1 MERPKITKEM
11 ILEAAKQISESLD
24 GDAETIAKHYRHPM
38 DGYELA
44 RELDRYAGW
53 DLTMPD
59 VEELD
64 CLSSIVSDL
73 HREAEKTWFMEND
86 IQPPLPIGTRIEQG
100 VIHSVCDYSAAKYR
114 VKEDG
119 CTQDGRFLLIRFEDA
134 VETHNSEVKGD

>member
-1 MERPKITKEM
+1 MKRPTITQEM
-11 ILEAAKQISESLD
+11 ILEAAKKVAANLD
-24 GDAETIAKHYRHPM
+24 DADAETIAEHYRHPM

-44 RELDRYAGW
+44 RELDRYADW

-73 HREAEKTWFMEND
+73 HHQAEKKWVREND

-134 VETHNSEVKGD
+134 VAA